1 MQDRTYPTLTEA
13 TRIWARI
20 GLLSFG
26 GPAGQIALMHRILV
40 EEQRWLGEKRFLH
53 ALNYCMLLPGPEAMQ
68 LAVYIGWLMHRT
80 LGGIIAGVLF
90 VLPGVIAIMALS
102 WIYALYGNVGPI
114 EALFFGLKAAVLA
127 IVVQAVIRIGSRALK
142 NGGEWAKLGG
152 VCVCWWFIEKGTAME
167 VRIIVETTFENGTT
181 KRHRLGRLSR
191 PFRRTQPEGFGLLLE
206 DAKTI
211 LGQLQSAILHD
222 QIEEISEASRI
233 CPDCDGVRAI
243 HDYRSRV
250 LDTLFGRFEVKAP
263 RIRRCACNAK
273 SDVVLGGPL
282 SPLAH
287 FFPDRSTPEL
297 RRLQAELGAR
307 HSFREAVRILETF
320 LPCAKQVNTSVRNR
334 LGKVAREICDS
345 EQNEPLVPSAAEEAP
360 ALTVFLDGAHIRC
373 RPEYQKRHLDVV
385 VGKIEGHD
393 RCRRFGLVQQA
404 VLSPASQLRQH
415 LRALGWDH
423 EQTVTVISDGEPALP
438 NLVRNA
444 VDGKVR
450 HILDW
455 WHISM
460 RIQHVENA
468 VKGLLQSR
476 GFSGIPVLFKRPAE
490 TLRWYL
496 WHGKVLTA
504 TTSLQW
510 LIVDC
515 TRLNTDDRMAAE
527 AARRVQA
534 RCRDLYSYLA
544 SNMDS
549 LTDYGRRYRTGFPI
563 SSSRAEGCVDDIG
576 NTRMG
581 KRRRMRWSPNG
592 AHRVAVVRA
601 AVLDGRLTGAYQRAA
616 A

>member
-1 MQDRTYPTLTEA
+1 MD
-13 TRIWARI
+13 
-20 GLLSFG
+20 
-26 GPAGQIALMHRILV
+26 M
-40 EEQRWLGEKRFLH
+40 
-53 ALNYCMLLPGPEAMQ
+53 
-68 LAVYIGWLMHRT
+68 
-80 LGGIIAGVLF
+80 
-90 VLPGVIAIMALS
+90 
-102 WIYALYGNVGPI
+102 
-114 EALFFGLKAAVLA
+114 
-127 IVVQAVIRIGSRALK
+127 
-142 NGGEWAKLGG
+142 
-152 VCVCWWFIEKGTAME
+152 
-167 VRIIVETTFENGTT
+167 RIIVETTFENGTT
-181 KRHRLGRLSR
+181 KQHRLGRLSR

-211 LGQLQSAILHD
+211 LGQLQNAILLD
-222 QIEEISEASRI
+222 QIEEISQASRI
-233 CPDCDGVRAI
+233 CPDCDRVRAI

-250 LDTLFGRFEVKAP
+250 LDTLFGRFEVKVP

-307 HSFREAVRILETF
+307 HSFREAARILETF
-320 LPCAKQVNTSVRNR
+320 LPCAKQVNTLVRNR

-345 EQNEPLVPSAAEEAP
+345 EQTELLVPSAAEEAP

-385 VGKIEGHD
+385 VGKIESHD
-393 RCRRFGLVQQA
+393 KCRRFGLVQQA
-404 VLSPASQLRQH
+404 VLSPASQLRQD

-444 VDGKVR
+444 IGGKVR

-544 SNMDS
+544 NNMDS
-549 LTDYGRRYRTGFPI
+549 LTDYGRRYRTGRPI

-581 KRRRMRWSPNG
+581 KRRRMRWSPKG

>member
-1 MQDRTYPTLTEA
+1 MD
-13 TRIWARI
+13 
-20 GLLSFG
+20 
-26 GPAGQIALMHRILV
+26 
-40 EEQRWLGEKRFLH
+40 
-53 ALNYCMLLPGPEAMQ
+53 
-68 LAVYIGWLMHRT
+68 
-80 LGGIIAGVLF
+80 
-90 VLPGVIAIMALS
+90 
-102 WIYALYGNVGPI
+102 
-114 EALFFGLKAAVLA
+114 
-127 IVVQAVIRIGSRALK
+127 
-142 NGGEWAKLGG
+142 
-152 VCVCWWFIEKGTAME
+152 

-181 KRHRLGRLSR
+181 KTHRLGCLSR
-191 PFRRTQPEGFGLLLE
+191 PFQRTQPEGFGLLLE

-211 LGQLQSAILHD
+211 LGQLQKAILRD
-222 QIEEISEASRI
+222 QIEEISEAGRI
-233 CPDCDGVRAI
+233 CPACGTVRAI

-250 LDTLFGRFEVKAP
+250 LDTLFGRFQVTAP

-307 HSFREAVRILETF
+307 HSYREAARILETF

-334 LGKVAREICDS
+334 LGKVARDICDRA
-345 EQNEPLVPSAAEEAP
+345 QKEPVVAASVEDAP

-393 RCRRFGLVQQA
+393 KFRRFGLVQQA
-404 VLSPASQLRQH
+404 VLSPACQLRQD

-423 EQTVTVISDGEPALP
+423 RKVVTVISDGEPALP
-438 NLVRNA
+438 NLVRDA
-444 VDGKVR
+444 VGGKVR

-468 VKGLLQSR
+468 VKGLLQIR
-476 GFSGIPVLFKRPAE
+476 GFSGTPVLFKRPAE

-515 TRLNTDDRMAAE
+515 ARLAKDDRVAAE

-544 SNMDS
+544 NNMDS
-549 LTDYGRRYRTGFPI
+549 LPDYGRRYRAGLPI

-581 KRRRMRWSPNG
+581 KRRRMRWSPKG

-601 AVLDGRLTGAYQRAA
+601 AVLDGRLTGAHQRAA

>member
-1 MQDRTYPTLTEA
+1 MD
-13 TRIWARI
+13 
-20 GLLSFG
+20 
-26 GPAGQIALMHRILV
+26 
-40 EEQRWLGEKRFLH
+40 
-53 ALNYCMLLPGPEAMQ
+53 
-68 LAVYIGWLMHRT
+68 
-80 LGGIIAGVLF
+80 
-90 VLPGVIAIMALS
+90 
-102 WIYALYGNVGPI
+102 
-114 EALFFGLKAAVLA
+114 
-127 IVVQAVIRIGSRALK
+127 
-142 NGGEWAKLGG
+142 
-152 VCVCWWFIEKGTAME
+152 

-211 LGQLQSAILHD
+211 LGQLQNAILRD

-250 LDTLFGRFEVKAP
+250 PDTLFGRFEVKAP

-282 SPLAH
+282 SPLADY
-287 FFPDRSTPEL
+287 FPDRSTPEL

-307 HSFREAVRILETF
+307 HSFREAARILETF

-345 EQNEPLVPSAAEEAP
+345 EQTEPLVPSAAKEAP

-385 VGKIEGHD
+385 VGKIESHD

-404 VLSPASQLRQH
+404 VLSPASQLRRD
-415 LRALGWDH
+415 LMSLGWDR

-444 VDGKVR
+444 VGGKVR

-460 RIQHVENA
+460 RVKHIENA
-468 VKGLLQSR
+468 VRGLLQSK
-476 GFSGIPVLFKRPAE
+476 GFSGLPLLFERPAD

-496 WHGKVLTA
+496 WHGKVMTA
-504 TTSLQW
+504 ATILKVLQ
-510 LIVDC
+510 IDC
-515 TRLNTDDRMAAE
+515 DRLHAETRELRE
-527 AARRVQA
+527 AARRVKA
-534 RCRDLYSYLA
+534 RCQDLYSYLA
-544 SNMDS
+544 NNFDA
-549 LTDYGRRYRTGFPI
+549 LVDYGHRHRNGLAV

-581 KRRRMRWSPNG
+581 KRRRMRWSPRG
-592 AHRVAVVRA
+592 AHRVAVTRA
-601 AVLDGRLTGAYQRAA
+601 AVLDGRLGVSKRAA
-616 A
+616 

>member
-1 MQDRTYPTLTEA
+1 M
-13 TRIWARI
+13 
-20 GLLSFG
+20 
-26 GPAGQIALMHRILV
+26 
-40 EEQRWLGEKRFLH
+40 
-53 ALNYCMLLPGPEAMQ
+53 
-68 LAVYIGWLMHRT
+68 
-80 LGGIIAGVLF
+80 
-90 VLPGVIAIMALS
+90 
-102 WIYALYGNVGPI
+102 
-114 EALFFGLKAAVLA
+114 
-127 IVVQAVIRIGSRALK
+127 
-142 NGGEWAKLGG
+142 
-152 VCVCWWFIEKGTAME
+152 
-167 VRIIVETTFENGTT
+167 RIIVETTFENGTT
-181 KRHRLGRLSR
+181 KRHHLGRLSR

-206 DAKTI
+206 DEKTI
-211 LGQLQSAILHD
+211 LGQLQNAILRD
-222 QIEEISEASRI
+222 QIEEIAEASRI
-233 CPDCDGVRAI
+233 CPACEEIRAI

-273 SDVVLGGPL
+273 SDVVLGGSF
-282 SPLAH
+282 SPLADY
-287 FFPDRSTPEL
+287 FPDRSTPEL

-307 HSFREAVRILETF
+307 HSFREAARILETF
-320 LPCAKQVNTSVRNR
+320 LPCAKQVNTLVRNR
-334 LGKVAREICDS
+334 LGKVAREICES
-345 EQNEPLVPSAAEEAP
+345 EQTEPLVSSAAEEAL

-385 VGKIEGHD
+385 VGKIESHD

-404 VLSPASQLRQH
+404 VLSPASQLRQD

-444 VDGKVR
+444 VGGKVR

-468 VKGLLQSR
+468 VKGLLQIR

-510 LIVDC
+510 LMVDC
-515 TRLNTDDRMAAE
+515 ARLTANDRMLAE
-527 AARRVQA
+527 AAGRVQA
-534 RCRDLYSYLA
+534 RCRDLYSFIA
-544 SNMDS
+544 NNMDT
-549 LTDYGRRYRTGFPI
+549 LTDYGRRYRRGLPI

-581 KRRRMRWSPNG
+581 KRRRMRWSPKG

-601 AVLDGRLTGAYQRAA
+601 AALDGRLTGAYQRAA
-616 A
+616 